1 MKVYRIVIDINPLYA
16 HIHAQL
22 GQNLSEGIK
31 VMWDDWIAKGNTIP
45 DFVYSAYT
53 ICRKEI
59 ANDLQKHFKGLKLVE
74 LIFEKNP
81 KELISQNRNRLKWLP
96 KENIELIGIDTNI
109 EVPVLPQSTLQFG
122 ISGQTGKEYIKEIIG
137 AEALKGNR
145 IIPRELGKGVFF
157 NIEDVGSYNFFK
169 PITFPFLL
177 CTEEVKSYIQKKKY
191 SNIIFLEVGNII

>member
-1 MKVYRIVIDINPLYA
+1 MKVYRIAIDINPQYA

-22 GQNLSEGIK
+22 GQNLLEGIK
-31 VMWDDWIAKGNTIP
+31 VMWDDWIAKGNIVP

-59 ANDLQKHFKGLKLVE
+59 ATDLQRHFKGLKLVE

-81 KELISQNRNRLKWLP
+81 KELIAKNCNRLKWLP
-96 KENIELIGIDTNI
+96 KENIELIGIDTNV

-122 ISGQTGKEYIKEIIG
+122 ISGRTGKECIKGIIG
-137 AEALKGNR
+137 AETLKGNR

-157 NIEDVGSYNFFK
+157 AAGDVGNYNFFK
-169 PITFPFLL
+169 PIAYPFLL
-177 CTEEVKSYIQKKKY
+177 CTETVKSYIQKQKY
-191 SNIIFLEVGNII
+191 SNIIFLEVGNIV